1 MPLSE
6 TYSSI
11 VEHLKSLSDLSSY
24 NIEVV
29 NLYDEDVYI
38 ALGNEAPRARVITF
52 GNKLQSFK
60 IDLTAKEAHVK
71 HLMDGFITYQMSD
84 DHVAEVQAMIAE
96 ALILTFRQP
105 NKCKCPCHKPGA
117 KILHA
122 FPCCG

>member
-6 TYSSI
+6 SYPSI
-11 VEHLKSLSDLSSY
+11 VHHLKMIGDLSSY

-52 GNKLQSFK
+52 GNKIHSFK

-71 HLMDGFITYQMSD
+71 HLMDGFITYQMTD

-105 NKCKCPCHKPGA
+105 NKCK
-117 KILHA
+117 
-122 FPCCG
+122 

>member
-11 VEHLKSLSDLSSY
+11 VEHLKSLSDLSSF

-38 ALGNEAPRARVITF
+38 ALGNEVPRARVITF
-52 GNKLQSFK
+52 GNKIQSFK

-71 HLMDGFITYQMSD
+71 RLMDGFITYQMSD

-105 NKCKCPCHKPGA
+105 NKCK
-117 KILHA
+117 
-122 FPCCG
+122 